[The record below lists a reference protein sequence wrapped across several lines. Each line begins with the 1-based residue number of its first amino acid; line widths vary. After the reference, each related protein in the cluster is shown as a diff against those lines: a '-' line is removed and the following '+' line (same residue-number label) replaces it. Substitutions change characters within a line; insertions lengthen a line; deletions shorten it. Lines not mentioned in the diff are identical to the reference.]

1 MGGINMAKSNI
12 RSMRFSDAILEMIEQ
27 QAGETF
33 TAKFEALVTKC
44 SWELP
49 KKEKDLKEIQ
59 RRIEKERE
67 QLRYI
72 MDRKSRLENQMRNL
86 EYSQNNL
93 ISQINRII
101 KELEE
106 L

>member
-1 MGGINMAKSNI
+1 MAKGNI
-12 RSMRFSDAILEMIEQ
+12 RSMRFKDEIIELIEQ

-44 SWELP
+44 VWELP
-49 KKEKDLKEIQ
+49 RKEQELKEIQ
-59 RRIEKERE
+59 RKIENERKN
-67 QLRYI
+67 LRYI
-72 MDRKSRLENQMRNL
+72 RDRKRRMEDQMRNL
-86 EYSQNNL
+86 EYSQNSL
-93 ISQINRII
+93 ISQINRIV